1 MLVTTKEIVE
11 HASAN
16 NYAVAAPNASSELDA
31 RAYIE
36 AAEELNAP
44 VIIDVAYPAH
54 PDIYFLGKV
63 LRELAEQ
70 SSVPVAVQLDHGFE
84 EEHILAAIRA
94 GFTSVMIDRSSLPFE
109 ENVRDVK
116 EIVDYAHAVGVS
128 VEAELGHVGF
138 ADNYAHDRDA
148 ALTSPEEA
156 LNYIQQTGVDCL
168 AVAIGTAHGAYP
180 KGFKPYLD
188 FDRLVEI
195 KKAVNNFPLVL
206 HGSSGTDIEDIRKVC
221 TLGINKVN
229 IANDLCKATVDALK
243 AADLE
248 GAKAYTVWTVGR
260 DAAKAKLKEMIEVY
274 GSVGKAWTPVPKGL
288 PKEETTMDE
297 KKN

>member
-11 HASAN
+11 HASKHG
-16 NYAVAAPNASSELDA
+16 YAVAAPNASSELDA

-44 VIIDVAYPAH
+44 VIIDVAYQAH

-63 LRELAEQ
+63 LRGLAEQ
-70 SSVPVAVQLDHGFE
+70 SSVPVSIQLDHGFE
-84 EEHILAAIRA
+84 KDHILAAIRA
-94 GFTSVMIDRSSLPFE
+94 GFTSVMIDRSSCPFE

-128 VEAELGHVGF
+128 VEAEIGHVGF

-148 ALTSPEEA
+148 ALTSPQEA
-156 LNYIQQTGVDCL
+156 LDFITQTGVDCV

-180 KGFKPYLD
+180 RGFKPYLD

-195 KKAVNNFPLVL
+195 KKAVNGFPLVL

-229 IANDLCKATVDALK
+229 IANDLCKATVDALQS
-243 AADLE
+243 ADLE

-274 GSVGKAWTPVPKGL
+274 GSVGKAWVPESKGL

-297 KKN
+297 KKS

>member
-16 NYAVAAPNASSELDA
+16 NYAVAAPNVASELDA

-44 VIIDVAYPAH
+44 VVLDVLYPAH
-54 PDIYFLGKV
+54 PDICFFGKM
-63 LRELAEQ
+63 LRELAIQ
-70 SSVPVAVQLDHGFE
+70 SSVPVSVQLDHGSKKE
-84 EEHILAAIRA
+84 QILTAIRA
-94 GFTSVMIDRSSLPFE
+94 GFTSVMIDRSSFPFE

-128 VEAELGHVGF
+128 VEAELGHVGN
-138 ADNYAHDRDA
+138 ADNYALDRDA

-156 LNYIQQTGVDCL
+156 LEYIRKTGVDCL

-195 KKAVNNFPLVL
+195 KKTVNNFPLVL

-229 IANDLCKATVDALK
+229 ISNDLCKAAVKMLK
-243 AADLE
+243 ESDLE
-248 GAKAYTVWTVGR
+248 GGKAYDVWDVGR
-260 DAAKAKLKEMIEVY
+260 NAAKAKLKEMIKVY
-274 GSVGKAWTPVPKGL
+274 GSVGKAWTPVAKGL
-288 PKEETTMDE
+288 PKAEATMDE
-297 KKN
+297 H